1 MQKVQKMPKVKMCTP
16 EMWGWHEKWKWEP
29 CNFSLRAFN
38 KTFLDIINIL
48 YWEWSFLFFMS
59 KPHWKLKCTIPSC
72 TYFLPFPFL
81 ASGMHQRCNYLLLK
95 AFLLISLQKILSLCC
110 LWRDLVV
117 MMCWLLMN
125 STTLF
130 QINPGFC
137 CSFRG
142 FEKSLYFLQQYVNV
156 FKQI

>member
-1 MQKVQKMPKVKMCTP
+1 
-16 EMWGWHEKWKWEP
+16 
-29 CNFSLRAFN
+29 
-38 KTFLDIINIL
+38 
-48 YWEWSFLFFMS
+48 
-59 KPHWKLKCTIPSC
+59 
-72 TYFLPFPFL
+72 
-81 ASGMHQRCNYLLLK
+81 
-95 AFLLISLQKILSLCC
+95 
-110 LWRDLVV
+110 

-156 FKQI
+156 FKQVLSDECSKITPHTHKSNDAYMYQKYH

>member
-1 MQKVQKMPKVKMCTP
+1 MPKPALT
-16 EMWGWHEKWKWEP
+16 
-29 CNFSLRAFN
+29 
-38 KTFLDIINIL
+38 IL
-48 YWEWSFLFFMS
+48 YWEWSFVTKAIS

-72 TYFLPFPFL
+72 TYFLPSPFL
-81 ASGMHQRCNYLLLK
+81 ASRMHQRCNYLLLK

-156 FKQI
+156 FKQVLSDECSKITPHTHKSNDAYMYQKYH